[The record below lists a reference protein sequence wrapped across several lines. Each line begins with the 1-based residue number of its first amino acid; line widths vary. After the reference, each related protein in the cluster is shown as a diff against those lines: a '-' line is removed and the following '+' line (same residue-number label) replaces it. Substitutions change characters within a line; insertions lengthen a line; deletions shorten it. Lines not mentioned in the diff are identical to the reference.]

1 MISPR
6 TRQGGAMPK
15 MKITAPDIAAAKGQ
29 RKLVVITAY
38 DAGQAA
44 IAEAAGADILLVG
57 DSLGM
62 VVLGYEDTVS
72 VTMEQMLH
80 HAGAVAR
87 GARRAL
93 VLADMP
99 FLSYQADRNSAVTNA
114 GRMLKEARAQ
124 AVKVE
129 GGREIVPQIRAIVQ
143 AGIPVMGHLGLTPQ
157 HVAALGGYKVQAR
170 TAQAAAMLL
179 EDAQAL
185 ADAGCF
191 AMVLECVPSPVA
203 ELVTR
208 SVPIPTIGI
217 GAGPDCDGQV
227 LVFHDLLGLYG
238 DFKPKFVKRYADLG
252 GMAKDALGRFAEDV
266 RSGTFPAKENS
277 FDMAPDEL
285 DKLLGDTQAS

>member
-1 MISPR
+1 
-6 TRQGGAMPK
+6 MPDK
-15 MKITAPDIAAAKGQ
+15 KTTAPDIAATKGR

-62 VVLGYEDTVS
+62 VVLGLPDTVS
-72 VTMEQMLH
+72 VTMEQMMH
-80 HAGAVAR
+80 HVGAVAR
-87 GARRAL
+87 GASRAL
-93 VLADMP
+93 VLADLP
-99 FLSYQADRNSAVTNA
+99 FLSYQVDTASAVRNA
-114 GRMLKEARAQ
+114 GRMLKTARAQ
-124 AVKVE
+124 AVKLE
-129 GGREIVPQIRAIVQ
+129 GGREILPQVRAIVQ

-170 TAQAAAMLL
+170 TAHAAAMLL

-185 ADAGCF
+185 AEAGCF

-208 SVPIPTIGI
+208 SVPVPIIGI
-217 GAGPDCDGQV
+217 GAGPGCDGQV

-238 DFKPKFVKRYADLG
+238 DFKPRFVKRYAQLG
-252 GMAKDALGRFAEDV
+252 DQAKEALGRFAEEV
-266 RSGTFPAKENS
+266 RSGVFPGTEHS
-277 FDMAPDEL
+277 FEMAPEERG
-285 DKLLGDTQAS
+285 KLLAERKNS

>member
-1 MISPR
+1 
-6 TRQGGAMPK
+6 

-87 GARRAL
+87 GARRSL
-93 VLADMP
+93 ILADMP
-99 FLSYQADRNSAVTNA
+99 FLSYQADVASAVTNA

-129 GGREIVPQIRAIVQ
+129 GGQEIVPQIRAIVQ

-179 EDAQAL
+179 EDALAL

-191 AMVLECVPSPVA
+191 AVVLECVPSPVA

-208 SVPIPTIGI
+208 SIPIPTIGI

-238 DFKPKFVKRYADLG
+238 DFKPRFVKRYADLG
-252 GMAKDALGRFAEDV
+252 GLARDALGRFAQDV
-266 RSGTFPAKENS
+266 RAGTFPTREHS

-285 DKLLGDTQAS
+285 EKLVGDKANS

>member
-1 MISPR
+1 
-6 TRQGGAMPK
+6 MPK

>member
-1 MISPR
+1 
-6 TRQGGAMPK
+6 MPK

-87 GARRAL
+87 GARRSL
-93 VLADMP
+93 ILADMP
-99 FLSYQADRNSAVTNA
+99 FLSYQADVASAVTNA

-129 GGREIVPQIRAIVQ
+129 GGQEIVPQIRAIVQ

-179 EDAQAL
+179 EDALAL

-191 AMVLECVPSPVA
+191 AVVLECVPSPVA

-208 SVPIPTIGI
+208 SIPIPTIGI

-238 DFKPKFVKRYADLG
+238 DFKPRFVKRYADLG
-252 GMAKDALGRFAEDV
+252 GLARDALGRFAQDV
-266 RSGTFPAKENS
+266 RAGTFPTREHS

-285 DKLLGDTQAS
+285 EKLVGDKANS

>member
-1 MISPR
+1 
-6 TRQGGAMPK
+6 MPK
-15 MKITAPDIAAAKGQ
+15 LKITAPDITAAKGQ

-72 VTMEQMLH
+72 VTMDQMVH

-87 GARRAL
+87 GARRSL

-99 FLSYQADRNSAVTNA
+99 FLSYQTDRSSAVSNA
-114 GRMLKEARAQ
+114 GRLLKEARAQ

-129 GGREIVPQIRAIVQ
+129 GGQEIAPQIRAIVQ

-179 EDAQAL
+179 EDAKAL
-185 ADAGCF
+185 AEAGCF
-191 AMVLECVPSPVA
+191 AIVLECVPAPVA
-203 ELVTR
+203 ALVTR
-208 SVPIPTIGI
+208 SIPIPTIGI

-238 DFKPKFVKRYADLG
+238 EFKPRFVKRYADLG
-252 GMAKDALGRFAEDV
+252 GMARDALGRFAEEV
-266 RSGTFPAKENS
+266 RSGVFPAQEHS
-277 FDMAPDEL
+277 FDMAPDEVE
-285 DKLLGDTQAS
+285 KMLGDKANT

>member
-1 MISPR
+1 
-6 TRQGGAMPK
+6 MPK

-29 RKLVVITAY
+29 RKIVVITAY

-99 FLSYQADRNSAVTNA
+99 FLSYQADRTSAVANA

-170 TAQAAAMLL
+170 TAKAAAMLL

-266 RSGTFPAKENS
+266 RSGTFPAKEHG
-277 FDMAPDEL
+277 FDMSPEEL
-285 DKLLGDTQAS
+285 DKLLGDRPPS

>member
-1 MISPR
+1 
-6 TRQGGAMPK
+6 MPK
-15 MKITAPDIAAAKGQ
+15 LKITAPDITAAKGQ

-72 VTMEQMLH
+72 VTMDQMVH

-87 GARRAL
+87 GARRSL

-99 FLSYQADRNSAVTNA
+99 FLSYQTDRNSAVSNA
-114 GRMLKEARAQ
+114 GRLLKEARAQ

-129 GGREIVPQIRAIVQ
+129 GGQEIAPQIRAIVQ

-179 EDAQAL
+179 EDAKAL
-185 ADAGCF
+185 AEAGCF
-191 AMVLECVPSPVA
+191 AIVLECVPAPVA
-203 ELVTR
+203 ALVTR
-208 SVPIPTIGI
+208 SIPIPTIGI

-238 DFKPKFVKRYADLG
+238 EFKPRFVKRYADLG
-252 GMAKDALGRFAEDV
+252 GMARDALGRFAEEV
-266 RSGTFPAKENS
+266 RSGVFPAQEHS

-285 DKLLGDTQAS
+285 EKMLGDKANT

>member
-1 MISPR
+1 
-6 TRQGGAMPK
+6 MPK
-15 MKITAPDIAAAKGQ
+15 MKITAPDVTAAKGQ

-72 VTMEQMLH
+72 VTMDQMLH

-99 FLSYQADRNSAVTNA
+99 FLSYQTDRSSAVANA

-129 GGREIVPQIRAIVQ
+129 GGQEIAPQIRAIVQ

-179 EDAQAL
+179 EDAKAL
-185 ADAGCF
+185 AEAGCF
-191 AMVLECVPSPVA
+191 ALVLECVPSPVA
-203 ELVTR
+203 ALVTR

-238 DFKPKFVKRYADLG
+238 EFKPRFVKRYADLG
-252 GMAKDALGRFAEDV
+252 GMARDALGRFAEEV
-266 RSGTFPAKENS
+266 RSGAFPAQEHS
-277 FDMAPDEL
+277 FDMAPEEL
-285 DKLLGDTQAS
+285 DKMLGDKADT

>member
-1 MISPR
+1 
-6 TRQGGAMPK
+6 

-29 RKLVVITAY
+29 RKIVVITAY

-87 GARRAL
+87 GAQRAL
-93 VLADMP
+93 VLADLP
-99 FLSYQADRNSAVTNA
+99 FLSYQADRTSAVTNA

-208 SVPIPTIGI
+208 STPIPTIGI

-266 RSGTFPAKENS
+266 RSGTFPAQENS

-285 DKLLGDTQAS
+285 EKLLGNRQAS

>member
-1 MISPR
+1 MVFPR
-6 TRQGGAMPK
+6 TSQGGAMPK
-15 MKITAPDIAAAKGQ
+15 MKVTAPDIAAAKGQ

-62 VVLGYEDTVS
+62 VVLGHEDTVS

-99 FLSYQADRNSAVTNA
+99 FLSYQADTAQAVANA
-114 GRMLKEARAQ
+114 GRLLKEARAQ
-124 AVKVE
+124 AVKME
-129 GGREIVPQIRAIVQ
+129 GGREIVPQIRAMVQ

-170 TAQAAAMLL
+170 TAEAASLLL
-179 EDAQAL
+179 EDAQAI
-185 ADAGCF
+185 AEAGCF

-203 ELVTR
+203 ELVTG

-238 DFKPKFVKRYADLG
+238 DFKPRFVKRYADLG
-252 GMAKDALGRFAEDV
+252 HLARMALEQFAEDV
-266 RSGTFPAKENS
+266 RSGAFPDQEHS
-277 FDMAPDEL
+277 FEMAPEEL
-285 DKLLGDTQAS
+285 EKLLGDRPSS

>member
-1 MISPR
+1 
-6 TRQGGAMPK
+6 MPNK
-15 MKITAPDIAAAKGQ
+15 KITAPDIAAAKGQ
-29 RKLVVITAY
+29 RKIVVITAY

-99 FLSYQADRNSAVTNA
+99 FLSYQTDRTSAVANA

-179 EDAQAL
+179 EDAKAL

-238 DFKPKFVKRYADLG
+238 EFKPRFVKRYADLG

-266 RSGTFPAKENS
+266 RSGAFPAKEHS
-277 FDMAPDEL
+277 FDMSPEEL
-285 DKLLGDTQAS
+285 EKLLGDRPAS